1 MMKITM
7 SRPGNKHTHKKKR
20 VRHKPKIRWQL
31 LGLADPAEEHT
42 SISMDEIRRQV
53 VMMSGMG
60 LGQAVRPRP
69 GARSAQGNGSNDHA
83 EPGLKRRRGA
93 TE

>member
-31 LGLADPAEEHT
+31 LGLADPADEHT

-69 GARSAQGNGSNDHA
+69 GARSAQGNGSHDPA
-83 EPGLKRRRGA
+83 EPGLKRHRGA

>member
-7 SRPGNKHTHKKKR
+7 SRPSNKHTHKKKR

-53 VMMSGMG
+53 VMSGMG

-69 GARSAQGNGSNDHA
+69 GARSAQGNGRNDPA
-83 EPGLKRRRGA
+83 ERGLKRRRGA